1 MYNLSHTPRRT
12 ARAALSPSSPPGR
25 FLGIAGECVEWM
37 DRENSE
43 WSMRKCTAV
52 WRSEKEHYGREG
64 CVCHLLLY
72 SKYTAIYFVLAVST
86 HTHLHLSPSSSLYPP
101 PRADVHPDVRFVPRH
116 GSHRHGPGDA
126 CGHPRRRGIVGLALL
141 RELVLVLPR
150 KEEERVEIRREE
162 GVGEPWARGVS
173 EEWARSENG

>member
-1 MYNLSHTPRRT
+1 MYNLSNTPRRT
-12 ARAALSPSSPPGR
+12 ARTALSPSSPPGR

-86 HTHLHLSPSSSLYPP
+86 HTHLHLSPSSSLSPP
-101 PRADVHPDVRFVPRH
+101 PGGRRTSRRSICSATRIAPAWSGGCLRASTAAGHRRPR
-116 GSHRHGPGDA
+116 PA
-126 CGHPRRRGIVGLALL
+126 A
-141 RELVLVLPR
+141 
-150 KEEERVEIRREE
+150 
-162 GVGEPWARGVS
+162 
-173 EEWARSENG
+173 